1 MCCATFF
8 SVDVNVNENICS
20 FYSHSTNVVV
30 SIHTYKFK
38 TNTRVDV
45 SMCSGLC
52 CPVSLD
58 RKSERTTFIGNKYR
72 FFFFFIMIIQKKSP
86 AESFVNLKTKRYKES
101 NSFLVKFCRE
111 TIALENRSTPNR
123 VRIRLK

>member
-1 MCCATFF
+1 MCQCVRVYVVPLVSTGNL
-8 SVDVNVNENICS
+8 NVLRLLGI
-20 FYSHSTNVVV
+20 
-30 SIHTYKFK
+30 
-38 TNTRVDV
+38 NTV
-45 SMCSGLC
+45 
-52 CPVSLD
+52 
-58 RKSERTTFIGNKYR
+58 
-72 FFFFFIMIIQKKSP
+72 FFFFIMIIQKKSP